1 MLFIISSGRGPVE
14 CERAVYKYFVYLKKE
29 FETKEVKYKVLN
41 EEETFGKEEYKSVT
55 LDINSD
61 FEVVKEYIGTILWIN
76 KSEHRKESKRKNWYI
91 KADILD
97 DNESFEFK
105 LNEKDLMIQKMRSSG
120 KGGQNV
126 NKVETAVRIKHI
138 PTGITVVSKEERTQ
152 YSNKR
157 IGMRK
162 IAEKLQEMSKKVN
175 ENKKTE
181 VWDSKNG
188 IERGNPDMVFMGSK
202 FRRV

>member
-97 DNESFEFK
+97 DNDSFEFK

-126 NKVETAVRIKHI
+126 NKVETAVRIKHM

-152 YSNKR
+152 YLNKR

-162 IAEKLQEMSKKVN
+162 IAEKLEEMSNKVN
-175 ENKKTE
+175 ENKKQ
-181 VWDSKNG
+181 KFG
-188 IERGNPDMVFMGSK
+188 ILKME
-202 FRRV
+202 

>member
-29 FETKEVKYKVLN
+29 FETKGVKYKVLN
-41 EEETFGKEEYKSVT
+41 EEENFGKEEYKSVT

-61 FEVVKEYIGTILWIN
+61 FEMIKEYIGTILWIN

-97 DNESFEFK
+97 DNDSFEFE
-105 LNEKDLMIQKMRSSG
+105 LNEKDLIIQKMRSSG

-126 NKVETAVRIKHI
+126 NKVETAVRIKHM

-162 IAEKLQEMSKKVN
+162 IAEKLHEMSNKVKG
-175 ENKKTE
+175 NKKIE
-181 VWDSKNG
+181 VWESKNG
-188 IERGNPDMVFMGSK
+188 IERGNPDIVFVGSEFK
-202 FRRV
+202 RV

>member
-14 CERAVYKYFVYLKKE
+14 CERAVYKYFLYLKKE
-29 FETKEVKYKVLN
+29 LEIKGIEYKILG
-41 EEETFGKEEYKSVT
+41 EEENFGKEEYKSVI
-55 LDINSD
+55 LEISSD
-61 FEVVKEYIGTILWIN
+61 FEVIKEYIGTILWIN
-76 KSEHRKESKRKNWYI
+76 KSTHRKESKRKNWYI

-97 DNESFEFK
+97 DNDSFEFE
-105 LNEKDLMIQKMRSSG
+105 LNEKDLIIQKMRSSG

-126 NKVETAVRIKHI
+126 NKVETAVRIKHM

-162 IAEKLQEMSKKVN
+162 IAEKLHEMSNKVKG
-175 ENKKTE
+175 NKKIE
-181 VWDSKNG
+181 VWESKNG
-188 IERGNPDMVFMGSK
+188 IERGNPDIVFVGSEFK
-202 FRRV
+202 RV